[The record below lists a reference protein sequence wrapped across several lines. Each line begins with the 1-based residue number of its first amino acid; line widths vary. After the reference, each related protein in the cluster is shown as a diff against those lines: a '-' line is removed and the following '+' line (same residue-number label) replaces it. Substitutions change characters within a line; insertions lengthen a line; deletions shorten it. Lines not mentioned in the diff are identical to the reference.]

1 MSTLH
6 RALGSASE
14 PCSILREMPLQ
25 KFDIADDDR
34 EQIVEVVSDTACQLP
49 DGLHLMSLP
58 EGLLRFEALSDF
70 GHDAIFKLCCE
81 FSTLVRHLVSF
92 PAGEKQLLFVLP
104 PVRRVEGRNP
114 VDIRPP
120 VR

>member
-49 DGLHLMSLP
+49 DGLHLLNLP
-58 EGLLRFEALSDF
+58 ERLLRFSPLRDL
-70 GHDAIFKLCCE
+70 GHEAIFKRCCE
-81 FSTLVRHLVSF
+81 FPKLVRHLVGF
-92 PAGEKQLLFVLP
+92 PAGEEQLLFVLP
-104 PVRRVEGRNP
+104 PVR
-114 VDIRPP
+114 
-120 VR
+120 